1 MQAFVRAKTCSEYE
15 TLLKENQCLTIRN
28 PSLDENLHM
37 LKVYVIGFVV
47 KSFPFQGRP

>member
-1 MQAFVRAKTCSEYE
+1 MNGTKMQAFVTAKTCSVYE

-37 LKVYVIGFVV
+37 LKVC
-47 KSFPFQGRP
+47 